1 MNRRDFTNIGLFV
14 LVASLGILTWLQ
26 PKPIPE
32 EPMPPLTMLDPEQVE
47 NIELTTRNG
56 ETLTLEKRKGSWQMI
71 KPHDTKA
78 NEPKIE
84 RLLKIA
90 NTASTEHFP
99 LPDGDRAQ
107 FGLDPPMAELR
118 LDDTRLEIGGTHP
131 IDHRRYVLVGD
142 TVHLI
147 NDHFAHHLLA
157 PAKDYAMPQGRI
169 HSANND

>member
-1 MNRRDFTNIGLFV
+1 MRFLLDEPHHFLCNFNRFFRVVRNFQLIQQIG
-14 LVASLGILTWLQ
+14 
-26 PKPIPE
+26 
-32 EPMPPLTMLDPEQVE
+32 
-47 NIELTTRNG
+47 
-56 ETLTLEKRKGSWQMI
+56 